1 MDTQRALAA
10 VERLQ
15 AQLKERGEAPTEEK
29 LNLLKS
35 VLQSPLFRQILL
47 MQEASQQGP
56 YAHGLRQGSKLPR
69 SQSMKDPVTQHAET
83 CTLSKLSRN
92 HTGSLDPLPSASASR
107 DQDEFDYAIRSLAQG
122 RYVGS
127 IELIKGQTGLGFSVL
142 ALKTEK
148 NTGLGIFVEEIK
160 PGSVAYRDGRLKPA
174 DQILAVDRHLFD
186 SAVSQ
191 EQAVRAMQNTTDKVT
206 LTIARGPI
214 PQLSTPQMTRTVS
227 LPKDLSELHNFRN
240 IQAIELENDGTGV
253 GFGIVESQSSGIMV
267 KTILPGG
274 VADRDK
280 RLRSGDLI
288 LRIGDT
294 DLAGMGSEQVAQ
306 VLKQASTRVRLLIAR
321 DTTDNDLSHPVTQQQ
336 ETRAAQVHKLSE
348 PEKDK
353 TYDVRFTKNARGL
366 GLTVGRTSV
375 PPGSDSS
382 GIVVKSIEKGSAVD
396 QNGQL
401 HIGDHILS
409 VDGQRLQ
416 GCTEQQA
423 SHLLRQT
430 GQTVCLTL
438 LRRASTV
445 QPAPPLPVIPKPP
458 RTSKANQ
465 NRKISFS
472 TDHDEKIQ
480 NYCLSLKDK
489 AVMINRTSSMERRV
503 TLTEAEVVQLRNRWQ
518 DKVGDQSEVMV
529 VQVQKFSEC
538 SSLGVSLEARGG
550 RHYICSMLPEGPVG
564 QSGRVQLGDE
574 LLEVNG
580 ISVVGET
587 HKEVVSLL
595 KELPLQVCL
604 VCCHPVTPPDRTQE
618 DEDER
623 DLQLSLK
630 ELLHE
635 FNEMVEQNCVSV
647 TPKDAQDSG
656 KVDGLSPLAMWETQ
670 VQTYELLKG
679 EAGLGFSIL
688 DYQDPEDPLKTVIVI
703 RSLVPGGLAERD
715 GRLLPGDRLMFVND
729 TDLRHASLD
738 HAVQVLKS
746 TAYGTVRIGVA
757 KPLPCDCNAPE
768 LPTETTCGAQD
779 TKTENDIRHRTALSS
794 NSVVERARQSPT
806 SELSPQEE
814 KVGGQLGGMETAGRR
829 YTATSPGSSFQR
841 TVTVVRGNTS
851 LGMTVSALKDGSGII
866 IRSVVNGG
874 SISQDG
880 RLCVG
885 DGIVAINGEPTT
897 NLSNAQARALLRRH
911 SLLAPDISVTYV
923 PAPLLDK
930 HRAAF
935 VQSKQED
942 SSAPPLQKMAEPV
955 RARTAEK
962 TQKIAQRK
970 EREEEEKDRTDGVR
984 ERDRQSN
991 REHVHG
997 QGKMRAEHKGRE
1009 EGEKKEGR
1017 EGKNGE
1023 RGWSNGEQREGGQAR
1038 HWSKPRRVRLF
1049 RQSGK
1054 SLGISI
1060 AGGGK
1065 MGNRLS
1071 NGEMRR
1077 GVFIKHI
1084 TEDSP
1089 AGRNGTLK
1097 TGDRILEV
1105 AGVDVRDA
1113 THEEVV
1119 EVIRQAGVSVEFIL
1133 QSPQESSTV
1142 TDSREASSETHTVPH
1157 SKEPETQSSLPL
1169 HLSPANPF
1177 TPTPFKTPGA
1187 AGERVTVRP
1196 PRAVPPPR
1204 SLSPRPGGSHAAQAV
1219 ALPDAP
1225 QTAPET
1231 PNMPAQFGPSCDEEL
1246 AALWKRMLQRYGSL
1260 PGELL
1265 VVELTQGSQGLGV
1278 QLVGNKDGS
1287 RSNLGIYVG
1296 AVNPHGA
1303 AAADGR
1309 IQVGDELLEIN
1320 GQILYGRSHQ
1330 NANAIITS
1338 APDKVRIILIR
1349 NKETLQH
1356 IALGPECDAGSMV
1369 SPSSVDVAGLRGVQQ
1384 PQKSLLSFSQSTA
1397 PVTHRPAANHTPLSA
1412 PHEDSCWP
1420 PPPPSCLVSGDPLTC
1435 PIIPGCVTTL
1445 DLCKGLTG
1453 LGLSIVGGCN
1463 TALGVILI
1471 HEVNEGGAAYRDG
1484 RLWAGDQILE
1494 VNGIDLRMATHE
1506 EALSVLR
1513 LSPQRVRLCVYR
1525 QQGACVHRRAP
1536 EEPSA
1541 CRGQRGYTSED
1552 MWELFT
1558 VELRPSPAHGLGLS
1572 IVGKRDD
1579 TGVFVSELVRGGV
1592 AEADGRLMLG
1602 DQILSVTG
1610 EDVRAVTQD
1619 YATSLLQNCT
1629 KSVVLEVARFKAI
1642 QQQQVGYQKGYT
1654 DTLPH
1659 LHVASSDHGH
1669 TQTDN
1674 NNSHT
1679 ADEHKD
1685 KRSVTLQKRGAL
1697 ESLGFSVSGGV
1708 GSLHGD
1714 IHISWMDPDGLAA
1727 QTQQLRVGDR
1737 IVSIDGRPTEGMSH
1751 AQVGALLRNAS
1762 GAISLQV
1769 VSGVAE
1775 IKNEITKDQTD
1786 ASGPSENYTT
1796 HNHLSSP
1803 QCRSITLHRGAS
1815 GLGFS
1820 IVGGMGSPHGDLPIY
1835 VKTIFPKGAA
1845 VEDGRLKHGDQ
1856 ILAVNGLSLVGV
1868 THTEA
1873 VEILKRSRGH
1883 VVLTVLS

>member
-15 AQLKERGEAPTEEK
+15 ARLKERGEVPTEEK

-47 MQEASQQGP
+47 MQE
-56 YAHGLRQGSKLPR
+56 QGSKLPR
-69 SQSMKDPVTQHAET
+69 SQSMKDPVTQHAVT
-83 CTLSKLSRN
+83 CPLSKLSRN
-92 HTGSLDPLPSASASR
+92 HTGSLDPLPSNFAST
-107 DQDEFDYAIRSLAQG
+107 DLDDFDFAVRSLAKG

-127 IELIKGQTGLGFSVL
+127 IELIKGQAGLGFSVL

-174 DQILAVDRHLFD
+174 DQILAVDRQLFD

-191 EQAVRAMQNTTDKVT
+191 EQAVRALQNTADKVT

-227 LPKDLSELHNFRN
+227 LPKDLSELHNFRC

-253 GFGIVESQSSGIMV
+253 GFGIVESASSGVMV
-267 KTILPGG
+267 KTIVPGG

-294 DLAGMGSEQVAQ
+294 DLAGMGREQVAQ

-321 DTTDNDLSHPVTQQQ
+321 DTADNDLSHPVTQQQ

-366 GLTVGRTSV
+366 GLTVARASG
-375 PPGSDSS
+375 PPGSESS
-382 GIVVKSIEKGSAVD
+382 GVVVKSIEKGSAVD

-409 VDGQRLQ
+409 VDGQRLH

-423 SHLLRQT
+423 THLLRQT

-458 RTSKANQ
+458 RTTKANKNQ

-472 TDHDEKIQ
+472 TDHGV
-480 NYCLSLKDK
+480 S
-489 AVMINRTSSMERRV
+489 
-503 TLTEAEVVQLRNRWQ
+503 LTEAEVVQLRTRWQ
-518 DKVGDQSEVMV
+518 DKLGDQCEVKV

-538 SSLGVSLEARGG
+538 SSLGVSLEAREG

-564 QSGRVQLGDE
+564 QSGRVTLGDQ

-595 KELPLQVCL
+595 KELPLRVCL
-604 VCCHPVTPPDRTQE
+604 VCSHPAPPPDHTQE
-618 DEDER
+618 QEEEEEEEER
-623 DLQLSLK
+623 ELQLSLK
-630 ELLHE
+630 ELLNE
-635 FNEMVEQNCVSV
+635 FNEMAEQNCVSV
-647 TPKDAQDSG
+647 APKDAPDSG

-670 VQTYELLKG
+670 VQSYELLKG

-729 TDLRHASLD
+729 TDLRHASLE
-738 HAVQVLKS
+738 HAVQVLKRS
-746 TAYGTVRIGVA
+746 AYGTVRIGVA
-757 KPLPCDCNAPE
+757 KPLPVSPAFE
-768 LPTETTCGAQD
+768 SVVV
-779 TKTENDIRHRTALSS
+779 ALSLM
-794 NSVVERARQSPT
+794 
-806 SELSPQEE
+806 LSPQEQ

-841 TVTVVRGNTS
+841 TISVVRGNTS

-866 IRSVVNGG
+866 IRSVVSGG

-897 NLSNAQARALLRRH
+897 SLSNAQARALLRRH
-911 SLLAPDISVTYV
+911 SLLAPDI
-923 PAPLLDK
+923 
-930 HRAAF
+930 
-935 VQSKQED
+935 
-942 SSAPPLQKMAEPV
+942 
-955 RARTAEK
+955 
-962 TQKIAQRK
+962 
-970 EREEEEKDRTDGVR
+970 
-984 ERDRQSN
+984 
-991 REHVHG
+991 
-997 QGKMRAEHKGRE
+997 
-1009 EGEKKEGR
+1009 
-1017 EGKNGE
+1017 
-1023 RGWSNGEQREGGQAR
+1023 
-1038 HWSKPRRVRLF
+1038 RVRLF

-1089 AGRNGTLK
+1089 AGRNATLK

-1119 EVIRQAGVSVEFIL
+1119 EVIRRAGVSVEFLL
-1133 QSPQESSTV
+1133 QSP
-1142 TDSREASSETHTVPH
+1142 
-1157 SKEPETQSSLPL
+1157 
-1169 HLSPANPF
+1169 
-1177 TPTPFKTPGA
+1177 TPVA
-1187 AGERVTVRP
+1187 AGERVMVRP
-1196 PRAVPPPR
+1196 PRAAAPPP
-1204 SLSPRPGGSHAAQAV
+1204 SLSARPGGSHTQAEE

-1231 PNMPAQFGPSCDEEL
+1231 ANMPAQFGPSCDEEL

-1260 PGELL
+1260 AGELL

-1278 QLVGNKDGS
+1278 QLVGNKDGC
-1287 RSNLGIYVG
+1287 RPNLGIYVG
-1296 AVNPHGA
+1296 ALNPHGA

-1309 IQVGDELLEIN
+1309 IHVGDELLEIN

-1338 APDKVRIILIR
+1338 APHKVRIVLIR
-1349 NKETLQH
+1349 NKETPQH
-1356 IALGPECDAGSMV
+1356 LALGPECDAGSV
-1369 SPSSVDVAGLRGVQQ
+1369 VCPSSVDTAGPRRVQQ
-1384 PQKSLLSFSQSTA
+1384 PQKPLLSFSQSTA
-1397 PVTHRPAANHTPLSA
+1397 PATHGPAANHTTLLLPPA

-1420 PPPPSCLVSGDPLTC
+1420 PPPPPCLASGDPLTC
-1435 PIIPGCVTTL
+1435 PIVPGCVSTL
-1445 DLCKGLTG
+1445 DLCKGLSG

-1525 QQGACVHRRAP
+1525 QQGACVQRRALD
-1536 EEPSA
+1536 EASA
-1541 CRGQRGYTSED
+1541 SRGQRGYASED

-1558 VELRPSPAHGLGLS
+1558 VELKPSAAQGLGLS

-1602 DQILSVTG
+1602 DQILSVSG

-1619 YATSLLQNCT
+1619 YATSLLQ
-1629 KSVVLEVARFKAI
+1629 
-1642 QQQQVGYQKGYT
+1642 
-1654 DTLPH
+1654 
-1659 LHVASSDHGH
+1659 
-1669 TQTDN
+1669 
-1674 NNSHT
+1674 
-1679 ADEHKD
+1679 
-1685 KRSVTLQKRGAL
+1685 RGAL

-1751 AQVGALLRNAS
+1751 AQVGALLRNAR

-1769 VSGVAE
+1769 VSGGAD
-1775 IKNEITKDQTD
+1775 IKNEITKDQT
-1786 ASGPSENYTT
+1786 ATSGPSENYTT

-1856 ILAVNGLSLVGV
+1856 ILSVNGLSLVGV
-1868 THTEA
+1868 THAEA